1 MGAREG
7 EEREEEERA
16 SGSEEG
22 RRRRSN
28 RHAFFFLSLSFF
40 ASPALSLV
48 FARFC
53 TGAAAPSRSSL
64 SLSLSLSF
72 SVAGG
77 ELKGKRRAPLLRERL
92 FFWRFCLLFFFP
104 FEEMIEQSAQIGSG
118 NSSRRQ
124 QREKDETEKAMPAS
138 LLRSASA
145 SAAVAAAPPACR
157 GARLLRT
164 AHAAPSRTPV
174 GVVAAGGRLPRRRQ
188 WNDASSSTAA
198 TKAVP
203 TANTFAAPATAEQR
217 PIPGEDLF
225 MVREGRHSISP

>member
-7 EEREEEERA
+7 EERKRRR
-16 SGSEEG
+16 GRRG
-22 RRRRSN
+22 RRRGVAGAPIAT
-28 RHAFFFLSLSFF
+28 HLFSLSFF
-40 ASPALSLV
+40 FCLARSLSSSLA
-48 FARFC
+48 FARVLLRR
-53 TGAAAPSRSSL
+53 AAPRSL
-64 SLSLSLSF
+64 SLFLCRWRRIE
-72 SVAGG
+72 G
-77 ELKGKRRAPLLRERL
+77 ERRELLFFEKG
-92 FFWRFCLLFFFP
+92 FFWRFCLVFFFP
-104 FEEMIEQSAQIGSG
+104 FEEMKEQSAQIGSG

-157 GARLLRT
+157 GARLPRT

>member
-28 RHAFFFLSLSFF
+28 RHASFLSLFLF
-40 ASPALSLV
+40 LPRPLSLV
-48 FARFC
+48 LARFC

-64 SLSLSLSF
+64 SLSLFLCRWRRIE
-72 SVAGG
+72 G
-77 ELKGKRRAPLLRERL
+77 ERRELLFFEKG
-92 FFWRFCLLFFFP
+92 FFWRFCLVFFFP
-104 FEEMIEQSAQIGSG
+104 FEEMKEQSAQIGSG

-157 GARLLRT
+157 GARLPRT

>member
-64 SLSLSLSF
+64 SLSLSLF
-72 SVAGG
+72 LCRWRRIEG
-77 ELKGKRRAPLLRERL
+77 EKRE
-92 FFWRFCLLFFFP
+92 LLFFEKGF
-104 FEEMIEQSAQIGSG
+104 FFGDFAF
-118 NSSRRQ
+118 SSF
-124 QREKDETEKAMPAS
+124 S
-138 LLRSASA
+138 LS
-145 SAAVAAAPPACR
+145 
-157 GARLLRT
+157 
-164 AHAAPSRTPV
+164 
-174 GVVAAGGRLPRRRQ
+174 
-188 WNDASSSTAA
+188 
-198 TKAVP
+198 KK
-203 TANTFAAPATAEQR
+203 
-217 PIPGEDLF
+217 
-225 MVREGRHSISP
+225 